1 MYYCMLYLRRVAEK
15 DRVAEVETAAGYHPH
30 TVVAAP
36 HHGVATELEAV
47 DRYLLLEKG
56 PEAEAHVVRHRHAP
70 QVPNEGGRCV
80 PEKKRRKE

>member
-36 HHGVATELEAV
+36 HDRVALQLKPV
-47 DRYLLLEKG
+47 DGRVLLEER
-56 PEAEAHVVRHRHAP
+56 PNSQADVVRHDDVAQPRPAATDKVDGRAP
-70 QVPNEGGRCV
+70 R
-80 PEKKRRKE
+80 